1 MNFLDAL
8 DNHELALLQTLL
20 NDKIT
25 ALFDSGHNPPLFDLL
40 VIADHHDVTA
50 GLIELHRRLRYQ
62 KGCLRSA
69 PIDNHVDDAAWDKQ
83 AFRIWQLCADQDR
96 VRVGLDL
103 NVEEIRAPGVRIH
116 AAVGQLDVNSHMRVL
131 VGRVLADCSSSIK
144 SRVETQISALQLLDQ
159 KRRVCVMLIQS
170 DIPLDICTLLD
181 SSGRR
186 LPMTAREAKSLRI
199 APLAT

>member
-8 DNHELALLQTLL
+8 DNDELALLQTLL

-83 AFRIWQLCADQDR
+83 AFRIWQLCADQDG

-103 NVEEIRAPGVRIH
+103 NVEEISAPGMRIH
-116 AAVGQLDVNSHMRVL
+116 AAVGQLDVNSHMGFLSAEAAIRCL
-131 VGRVLADCSSSIK
+131 YSI
-144 SRVETQISALQLLDQ
+144 TSA
-159 KRRVCVMLIQS
+159 S
-170 DIPLDICTLLD
+170 
-181 SSGRR
+181 
-186 LPMTAREAKSLRI
+186 
-199 APLAT
+199 

>member
-8 DNHELALLQTLL
+8 DNDELALLQTLL
-20 NDKIT
+20 NDKI
-25 ALFDSGHNPPLFDLL
+25 PPLFDLL

-83 AFRIWQLCADQDR
+83 AFRIWQLCADQDG

-103 NVEEIRAPGVRIH
+103 NVEEISAPGMRIH

-131 VGRVLADCSSSIK
+131 VGRGSDSVLIFDYVGLAGLKCNID
-144 SRVETQISALQLLDQ
+144 RVLTDD
-159 KRRVCVMLIQS
+159 RRQ
-170 DIPLDICTLLD
+170 
-181 SSGRR
+181 G
-186 LPMTAREAKSLRI
+186 AG
-199 APLAT
+199 